1 MKTRTKLFIVLMLIS
16 LAFPQQSRTSNVDQ
30 WSKLRAAGIEAAHEK
45 DYVNAEKQFQDA
57 LKLTA
62 TFKKSDPR
70 VTTSLEDLAGL
81 YARRKKFADAR
92 TTYLKILKIKESIYG
107 RENPIL
113 IPRLNDVIK
122 VTCAGGLCYNT
133 IPELKRLL
141 SIRQKAFGANS
152 TDVPITLQVIGEAYE
167 KHNDYAE
174 ALKYFRQA
182 VSVQKN
188 ISGANSVM
196 VSALTKNV
204 DRILNKQSSMLQ

>member
-1 MKTRTKLFIVLMLIS
+1 MTARRRLFTFLVLVSI
-16 LAFPQQSRTSNVDQ
+16 AAPQQLRASSTDQ
-30 WSKLRAAGIEAAHEK
+30 WSQLRAAGIEAAGKK
-45 DYVNAEKQFQDA
+45 DYANAEKQFQDA
-57 LKLTA
+57 VNVTA

-92 TTYLKILKIKESIYG
+92 TTYLKILKNKESLYG
-107 RENPIL
+107 KDNPIL

-141 SIRQKAFGANS
+141 LIRQKAFGANS

-196 VSALTKNV
+196 VTALNKNV